1 MSTLSQLVAWVMA
14 GFYALVHS
22 YAFAIIAIGVTFMV
36 LIIPFTLK
44 STRSMLAM
52 QKLQPQM
59 KQLQQQHKDDKLAL
73 QQAISELYKKEGVN
87 PLGGCLPALAPFP
100 LLYVLYHV
108 ISGLSNVKKVTGGYI
123 ADPLYLNTKT
133 RMYHDLIASAP
144 HHAVATKAAA
154 AAQIHSLGLNLATSA
169 WDAIEQHLGF
179 GAILGSLLLIV
190 VNIAANFYQQV
201 QISNLNPMVRQNQQ
215 MSQQMRFMRYFP
227 IILGVIWIRLGSGLV
242 LYYCISAIFRVVQ
255 QWMMYHYDP
264 RVKALVAKDDHD
276 IEVLDAKLREL
287 EQKQPRPAPA
297 NGASPAP
304 RKRNTPPRPFVEPGP
319 PKAPVTKANRGNGK
333 AAAAPPPAPRYT
345 NAASASSRSRNR
357 KRKGR

>member
-1 MSTLSQLVAWVMA
+1 MSSLSKLVAWIMA
-14 GFYALVHS
+14 GFYSLIPS
-22 YAFAIIAIGVTFMV
+22 YAFAIIAIGITFMV

-59 KQLQQQHKDDKLAL
+59 KQLQQQHKEDKLAL

-108 ISGLSNVKKVTGGYI
+108 INGLSNVKKVGSGYL

-133 RMYHDLIASAP
+133 RMYRNLIASAP

-154 AAQIHSLGLNLATSA
+154 AAQIHALGLNLATSA
-169 WDAIEQHLGF
+169 WDAINQHLGF
-179 GAILGSLLLIV
+179 GAIFGSLLLIV

-201 QISNLNPMVRQNQQ
+201 QISNLNPMVKQNQQ

-242 LYYCISAIFRVVQ
+242 LYYCVSAIFRVVQ

-287 EQKQPRPAPA
+287 EHKPPRPATA
-297 NGASPAP
+297 NGAPPAP
-304 RKRNTPPRPFVEPGP
+304 SRRVTPPRPFVEPGASKP
-319 PKAPVTKANRGNGK
+319 PATRNAGNGK
-333 AAAAPPPAPRYT
+333 PAPPPAPRYS
-345 NAASASSRSRNR
+345 NAASASSRGRNR